1 MRDGKEN
8 AVQWCDD
15 PGSLRVSV
23 SFGLT
28 VEGEPANVH
37 FYSMSCEYELLP
49 GTSALKP
56 LRQCILSV
64 VKSKISLFSSE
75 IHPWNSVISLYC
87 GFEMYFIYWFHT
99 DILLFSLSPAQNTDR
114 LSRTVVIE
122 TAAPQWKPGAI
133 RTGFTLAFIIH
144 LSITPIPCC

>member
-1 MRDGKEN
+1 
-8 AVQWCDD
+8 
-15 PGSLRVSV
+15 
-23 SFGLT
+23 
-28 VEGEPANVH
+28 
-37 FYSMSCEYELLP
+37 
-49 GTSALKP
+49 
-56 LRQCILSV
+56 
-64 VKSKISLFSSE
+64 
-75 IHPWNSVISLYC
+75 
-87 GFEMYFIYWFHT
+87 MYFIYWFHT